1 MKGISYTSS
10 RGRDFSPSP
19 GDRYLKLGSK
29 GQEYTHFLCE
39 IPKRIYEKKN
49 KKKKKKKQIRNK
61 TKRKIWR
68 LNAQQMCIVKKQF
81 QDSTIV

>member
-1 MKGISYTSS
+1 MKGICYTWS

-39 IPKRIYEKKN
+39 IPKRIYEKN
-49 KKKKKKKQIRNK
+49 KNK
-61 TKRKIWR
+61 TKTK
-68 LNAQQMCIVKKQF
+68 LKTTKKQNKT
-81 QDSTIV
+81 QNMTAQCAADVHC